1 MVGSAEEG
9 EGKKMI
15 EILEMLLAG
24 AFVILFI
31 LFICGVLLRGMLCAV
46 NVLDGDNTLINLI
59 GAIICFLIL
68 SLVVGIAIVGV

>member
-1 MVGSAEEG
+1 
-9 EGKKMI
+9 MI